1 MKTTNDELSQRY
13 LVLIKIDATN
23 LFRRIKDRQ
32 HDYLE
37 AFSLKRKREVFV
49 SVFKCR
55 YHHANFFDLSHVPVE
70 IIEVAND
77 FYTSVDELYWYLMN
91 TQDMPNTIED
101 EIIRFVHLIER
112 KYDSLCLYT
121 DAELSGNKEQ
131 GYQSFEDIPAETP
144 ESEYFVT
151 DGENLDQDV
160 NPSNYDE
167 ITNNSDDS

>member
-1 MKTTNDELSQRY
+1 MKTKNDELSQRY

-23 LFRRIKDRQ
+23 LFNRIKDRQ

-37 AFSLKRKREVFV
+37 AFSLKRNREIFA

-55 YHHANFFDLSHVPVE
+55 YHHANFFDLSHLPVE
-70 IIEVAND
+70 IIEVCND
-77 FYTSVDELYWYLMN
+77 FYTSVDELFWYLMN

-112 KYDSLCLYT
+112 KYESLCLYV
-121 DAELSGNKEQ
+121 DAELSGNKEHL
-131 GYQSFEDIPAETP
+131 YQSFEEIPAETP
-144 ESEYFVT
+144 DSEYFST
-151 DGENLDQDV
+151 EGERLDQDV

-167 ITNNSDDS
+167 VISSDDS